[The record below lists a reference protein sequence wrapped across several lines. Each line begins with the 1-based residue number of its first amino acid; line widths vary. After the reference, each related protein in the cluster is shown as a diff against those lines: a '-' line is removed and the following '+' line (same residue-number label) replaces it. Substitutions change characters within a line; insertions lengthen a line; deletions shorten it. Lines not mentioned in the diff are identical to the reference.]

1 MNSDEQIEIQV
12 AINGTIYEANFGAT
26 TSW

>member
-1 MNSDEQIEIQV
+1 MNNDEQIEIQID
-12 AINGTIYEANFGAT
+12 INGTIYEANFGAT